1 MRDICQMLGKAQ
13 SKMLSCVDLKD
24 AFHSLKLMNKA
35 KDYCG
40 ITPYFGSHH
49 YRYEVMPM
57 GLSISPC
64 KWIQY
69 IGFVMEKLP
78 HPQNYIAIMNDL
90 LVHSLV
96 KDHMSRI
103 LDMLKALIEHG
114 LKLSPKKCQF
124 FKDELVY
131 MGNIFKVTQDNIT
144 ITPIKTRQE
153 AILKTPPPTTPKE
166 CKSFC
171 GVVNYVSLFCP
182 HLQSLLAPIYD
193 LTRKGKPFVWT
204 RTHMENFMK
213 IKKLMASPP
222 VLTLPTSNGRY
233 ILYSDTSKTHAGSAL
248 WQIQKGKPRLIG
260 YGSKSLPKAC
270 ANYGITELEMTGLM
284 YNMLTWKYWL
294 GKKDF
299 DAAVDHQAIPH
310 IMKAKHPP
318 TTDRIA
324 RLLFGLN
331 AFTFHLYYV
340 KGKDMILCDFLSR
353 VAADG
358 GDPMDLVP
366 VAFNGMSIIQDRN
379 NHLEEYQIMT
389 RNQRVTA
396 GMSAPPPV
404 HGANKAVNAN
414 LKPERHALTPSGQLA
429 LQGQNPLSKKT
440 SDTTRSMTPM
450 LTPSGKAQAVIN
462 HKTTTESRSQI
473 AQKECLTQPINK
485 DSLTQRNADKDSN
498 PKTLALTPRINMP
511 LGQLGPMPLVNVP
524 SQEVIKAGRDLEPAP
539 EIDPN
544 LEVPIQEAQIEALFR
559 APEPGDFALPPTLSE
574 HAKGK
579 HMVAQNLPKQSEI
592 DKLLKQLNRKV
603 LNQTRY
609 PSSFKDLEAAYCNSA
624 AFRHLSIPQVQ
635 QTAKQ

>member
-1 MRDICQMLGKAQ
+1 
-13 SKMLSCVDLKD
+13 
-24 AFHSLKLMNKA
+24 
-35 KDYCG
+35 
-40 ITPYFGSHH
+40 
-49 YRYEVMPM
+49 M

-78 HPQNYIAIMNDL
+78 HPQNYIAIMDDL

-96 KDHMSRI
+96 KDHMNRI

-124 FKDELVY
+124 FKDKLVY
-131 MGNIFKVTQDNIT
+131 MGNVFKVNQDNIT
-144 ITPIKTRQE
+144 ITCIKTRQE

-182 HLQSLLAPIYD
+182 HLQSLLAPIYN
-193 LTRKGKPFVWT
+193 LTRKGRPFVWT

-366 VAFNGMSIIQDRN
+366 VAFNRMSIIQDRN

-396 GMSAPPPV
+396 GMSVPPPV
-404 HGANKAVNAN
+404 HGANKAVNPN
-414 LKPERHALTPSGQLA
+414 LKPERHALTPSGQF
-429 LQGQNPLSKKT
+429 GPPRSK
-440 SDTTRSMTPM
+440 
-450 LTPSGKAQAVIN
+450 
-462 HKTTTESRSQI
+462 
-473 AQKECLTQPINK
+473 
-485 DSLTQRNADKDSN
+485 
-498 PKTLALTPRINMP
+498 
-511 LGQLGPMPLVNVP
+511 
-524 SQEVIKAGRDLEPAP
+524 
-539 EIDPN
+539 
-544 LEVPIQEAQIEALFR
+544 
-559 APEPGDFALPPTLSE
+559 
-574 HAKGK
+574 
-579 HMVAQNLPKQSEI
+579 
-592 DKLLKQLNRKV
+592 
-603 LNQTRY
+603 
-609 PSSFKDLEAAYCNSA
+609 
-624 AFRHLSIPQVQ
+624 LSIKENQ
-635 QTAKQ
+635 